1 MPTLGEKMEG
11 FRQSGK
17 SDRFREYIH
26 SKLGVDPLTLNQD
39 MPWDEFKSRAQTFS
53 KANKML
59 APMDDLQQTITQ
71 DNYSD
76 YLTRME
82 KIGNAL
88 AGAPPKTRKAGKT
101 ESKALK
107 WAKENLGIDMAPP
120 SAQTAEEIT
129 DWSKKNLN
137 FDSSALSPPNPAQ
150 VVRLAGGAL
159 KGAIEGGG
167 EVINELAHGG
177 GYRTAATM
185 AQLLMQPGK
194 KPVDPGTGPY
204 VGPSSADEYRAEV
217 VDPRMKMA
225 GVERTLA
232 GVKDEMTGVAMLGRL
247 ASGHGTPE
255 EAYAVG
261 EGLGRGVTRGTA
273 GLVLET
279 MRDPVRT
286 LSATP
291 LENATMLGGPLMRGL
306 GAGTRAAALL
316 GKGGKLAKGARFA
329 ADVIDPQ
336 PAMRRMVTHDFEIQD
351 MNPGQEI
358 EYRKIKIRE
367 DHGELPA
374 GSAKQFLDDNG
385 IAYTPVRVAQE
396 GFESTGSKIGRGARR
411 AAAGALLL
419 GEPLGGTAGAMVTGA
434 ALAGGLP
441 PAVGAAARRLG
452 SYKTNWTRQSFV
464 DPSSMPDA
472 HAEEAIRRTT
482 VDPVKTGMGLEAE
495 GHEASGIIAR
505 EGQAG
510 VGPQAGV
517 DAPEWFERTEIADP
531 GTGDLVYPPGT
542 VGQRLALDASRQREL
557 AEAAGGKVISEGLR
571 QKAREASEA
580 LAADMAEGKKVSP
593 SYFYRL
599 GNKHVR
605 GMERLRE
612 VESQATDLRS
622 KLEEAKSVDP
632 RALAVMTTRKDAA
645 LARAEFVDAKV
656 KASVLDQIKAES
668 RHGTT
673 EELVKTGALEV
684 EAEKRMRAL
693 ETVEPSAAELIKK
706 EAEVERLKRILMS
719 TELAEKTGRGAED
732 KSLSTNLARKGVSSA
747 DPLIQIKEASPEH
760 QARIISMIEKSGGA
774 RVVAKGSDAGL
785 TPKQIADKA
794 LQVQV
799 VTPKRLKQIIKRT
812 KTFGEGVREDVASG
826 IVAKASMLT
835 GTRAR
840 DLIKHVLVADEI
852 ELKALKTRVKNYGL
866 YLEAR
871 DAYLKSKKSFES
883 VKRNYSATVTRASKA
898 ANRLFDA
905 QQRKKAVAAKS
916 KTVAASVESEVGKE
930 GLSKTRQRASK
941 MRSAEVFVQQ
951 LEADVKKSRAAAD
964 HRMMEMHDA
973 GASPILTM
981 LEDAHAER
989 KRSDAAAKT
998 AKQFPQTE
1006 RGIERIAGQE
1016 IPMGSAGRKT
1026 PAVDSQ
1032 GNPVIK
1038 KDAFGREYT
1047 PVTRQAVATNN
1058 PVARK
1063 IIDATSSLVESV
1075 NPGSKLANP
1084 VYLNHLIASVW
1095 EKKAFG
1101 LAFSKRSRGYIA
1113 KAYAKQVMENFPGSD
1128 WRKADATAWFE
1139 KTFDGKIPKGGWKR
1153 KKFEN
1158 EVRQQIEALIS
1169 KEVAERAMGGDL
1181 VDFRITIP
1189 GVNGKPPVVLSA
1201 AEMGA
1206 KFLDPDRKNPL
1217 SKADREAVAQEAIAG
1232 VFESVRKHVE
1242 MDATNSSLAKTAMRG
1257 MSPDGIL
1264 GDTNALNVVAKMVD
1278 GEAPPEI
1285 LMFNPEKVAKSAMS
1299 GEQGNMQAALMQ
1311 HIGDKHPTA
1320 NFLEQINKLKESYVL
1335 VDPTKDGE
1343 MLRGLN
1349 QGLGVHGVDVPSGG
1363 EVFARAGYKDAV
1375 SSHMKFNAAMR
1386 DATTWL
1392 GRMVQ
1397 ESRVVQ
1403 LTGTTATQFANLASN
1418 TVAIFAALGESPNK
1432 TMRGI
1437 FKTYETLWT
1446 KYEKGLLTGFE
1457 AAKWRAV
1464 MSTGIADSSMVS
1476 ARLVDMFKGDTSQGL
1491 AGKYKQYSEFRKE
1504 IYKQGDS
1511 GPKLYLTLREFDRTY
1526 QNLFDMEAGT
1536 EAHLNM
1542 GKGRYLTVK
1551 KELDGEVT
1559 IGKRKIALDSDVAMK
1574 AIAESST
1581 QFAKNILF
1589 DFNDMPLFVKRM
1601 VGKKGVLTSI
1611 FNVYFPWAFKA
1622 SELPGKK
1629 GLMSNIAAYDPMG
1642 GMQTNSPMLNRRR
1655 AKEFAKLAMRRAMI
1669 QEGLR
1674 GVAHQYEDQGLGEM
1688 MNYDAQENML
1698 ITNPYTKDVA
1708 FIEQMNMGSASPAVM
1723 ADAALRLMS
1732 TGAIYAGQGASKVLR
1747 GMGFK
1752 TVASMFGKTPQ
1763 QYADVLRDKKGVY
1776 SEQEH
1781 QAARLYALHASGRLS
1796 NLKQLGNYFGI
1807 TGGMFNNFI
1816 KDMEKGKFRTGTTI
1830 QFLRMMV
1837 GGDATV
1843 MLEAAAA
1850 AGAPEKDWSSR
1861 HMMGGDDVEPRM
1873 EAFGKWWFARA
1884 FRFGF
1889 REKQLYGKKGGLQRF
1904 ISNRKNMLKDTFL
1917 KPAEDEAARLDTI
1930 AYQARKGGTGVA
1942 AVAEA
1947 EEAAKAAHR
1956 RAGNIKKWVTISGDQ
1971 FTAAAFAA
1979 AKKFHEKRRARLS
1992 AATGAPRL
2000 EDAANVARSKSL
2012 LASPEVQG
2020 AFSR

>member
-1 MPTLGEKMEG
+1 
-11 FRQSGK
+11 
-17 SDRFREYIH
+17 
-26 SKLGVDPLTLNQD
+26 

-120 SAQTAEEIT
+120 SAQTAEDIT
-129 DWSKKNLN
+129 NWSKKNLN
-137 FDSSALSPPNPAQ
+137 FDSSALSPPNPAN

-194 KPVDPGTGPY
+194 KPVDPGMGPY

-273 GLVLET
+273 GLALET

-291 LENATMLGGPLMRGL
+291 FENLTMVGGPLMRGL
-306 GAGTRAAALL
+306 GAGTRAAAML
-316 GKGGKLAKGARFA
+316 GKGGKLAKGAHFA
-329 ADVIDPQ
+329 ADVMDPQ

-374 GSAKQFLDDNG
+374 GSAKQFLNDNG

-419 GEPLGGTAGAMVTGA
+419 GEPLGGTVGAMAAGAGLA
-434 ALAGGLP
+434 AGLP
-441 PAVGAAARRLG
+441 PAMGAAARRLG
-452 SYKTNWTRQSFV
+452 SYKTNWTRQSFI

-482 VDPVKTGMGLEAE
+482 IDPVKTGMGLEAE

-542 VGQRLALDASRQREL
+542 VGQRLALDSSRQREL
-557 AEAAGGKVISEGLR
+557 AEAAGGKALAKGLR
-571 QKAREASEA
+571 ETAMDESKFVGKTEFLPPRHVYDLSEKFIRERDKADELRAGAKAAQDAVADLRRADPAGFEVAKSKVDAHHAKTAYVKAKVVASISDQLKSKAMREAQPA
-580 LAADMAEGKKVSP
+580 LAKAVKVADDAEAASKALFDSAPGSKDYVIMQERVRSTKSELNRINR
-593 SYFYRL
+593 SIAAI
-599 GNKHVR
+599 NKR
-605 GMERLRE
+605 GGDASKQ
-612 VESQATDLRS
+612 VE
-622 KLEEAKSVDP
+622 
-632 RALAVMTTRKDAA
+632 M
-645 LARAEFVDAKV
+645 
-656 KASVLDQIKAES
+656 ASVLSRMVAREEKALALAKATYKGANK
-668 RHGTT
+668 R
-673 EELVKTGALEV
+673 GALKAANAV
-684 EAEKRMRAL
+684 VRQRRDSQRVMKTASKKNALLFKNATQRAHDLYDAETQAHAIRTASEIEGGDIRSMVSEERVGDIHK
-693 ETVEPSAAELIKK
+693 SANAIKK
-706 EAEVERLKRILMS
+706 NMLDAERLKADATKIDAQNDMRLV
-719 TELAEKTGRGAED
+719 ELSE
-732 KSLSTNLARKGVSSA
+732 N
-747 DPLIQIKEASPEH
+747 
-760 QARIISMIEKSGGA
+760 
-774 RVVAKGSDAGL
+774 
-785 TPKQIADKA
+785 
-794 LQVQV
+794 
-799 VTPKRLKQIIKRT
+799 
-812 KTFGEGVREDVASG
+812 TFGGS
-826 IVAKASMLT
+826 I
-835 GTRAR
+835 
-840 DLIKHVLVADEI
+840 
-852 ELKALKTRVKNYGL
+852 
-866 YLEAR
+866 
-871 DAYLKSKKSFES
+871 
-883 VKRNYSATVTRASKA
+883 
-898 ANRLFDA
+898 
-905 QQRKKAVAAKS
+905 
-916 KTVAASVESEVGKE
+916 
-930 GLSKTRQRASK
+930 LS
-941 MRSAEVFVQQ
+941 
-951 LEADVKKSRAAAD
+951 L
-964 HRMMEMHDA
+964 
-973 GASPILTM
+973 
-981 LEDAHAER
+981 LEDAHAES
-989 KRSDAAAKT
+989 KRGKAAEKT
-998 AKQFPQTE
+998 ATKYPQTE

-1016 IPMGSAGRKT
+1016 IPMGSAGRKVT
-1026 PAVDSQ
+1026 VVDSQ

-1063 IIDATSSLVESV
+1063 IINATSELVESV
-1075 NPGSKLANP
+1075 NPGSKLADP

-1320 NFLEQINKLKESYVL
+1320 NFLEQINKLKESYVP

-1732 TGAIYAGQGASKVLR
+1732 TGAIYATQGARLAAR
-1747 GMGFK
+1747 GLGFE